1 MTEEYTSPDVKAIR
15 SKRFEIENEI
25 CELYKN
31 ANLVLAA
38 KNYADENEARFLS
51 SIQSICLNMLRAS
64 NI

>member
-1 MTEEYTSPDVKAIR
+1 MTEQYVSPDVEAIR
-15 SKRFEIENEI
+15 NKRFKIENEI

-38 KNYADENEARFLS
+38 KNYANENEAQLLW
-51 SIQSICLNMLRAS
+51 SIQQMCLKMLQVS

>member
-1 MTEEYTSPDVKAIR
+1 MIEQCVSPDVKAIR

-31 ANLVLAA
+31 ANLVLSA
-38 KNYADENEARFLS
+38 KNYANEDEVRFLCN
-51 SIQSICLNMLRAS
+51 IQQICLNMLRAS

>member
-1 MTEEYTSPDVKAIR
+1 MTEQYVSPDVKAIKG
-15 SKRFEIENEI
+15 KRIEIENEI

-38 KNYADENEARFLS
+38 GNYANEDEAQILW
-51 SIQSICLNMLRAS
+51 SIQQICLRMLQAS